1 MKNVVE
7 KVPKSLNGLV
17 LEVILISLL
26 HSVPVY
32 GLFEHFWS
40 RFQAMY
46 RKPND
51 QILVAIQKAG
61 LEFKWSAK
69 LHSM

>member
-46 RKPND
+46 RTPND
-51 QILVAIQKAG
+51 
-61 LEFKWSAK
+61 
-69 LHSM
+69 